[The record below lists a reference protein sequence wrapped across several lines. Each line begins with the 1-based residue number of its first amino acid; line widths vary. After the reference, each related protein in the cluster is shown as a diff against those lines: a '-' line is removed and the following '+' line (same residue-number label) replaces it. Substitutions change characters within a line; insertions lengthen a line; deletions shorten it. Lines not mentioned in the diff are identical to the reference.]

1 MRTVSP
7 DPARP
12 ASQRSGE
19 GERTPG
25 APSSSEGRGT
35 APEGPRASEE
45 SRLWPVLIVLGMTLV
60 ILVNGLF
67 IYIAVKGAD
76 EVVPSY
82 NTEER

>member
-1 MRTVSP
+1 MKTGNERAAV
-7 DPARP
+7 R
-12 ASQRSGE
+12 GE
-19 GERTPG
+19 
-25 APSSSEGRGT
+25 AGRGV
-35 APEGPRASEE
+35 
-45 SRLWPVLIVLGMTLV
+45 RLWPVLIVIGLTLV